1 MSSLNYEQIRFRYIY
16 VQKVFSVMFYIF
28 YHPYRNSM
36 IIFFPFFLFQD
47 DKRMQMDLD
56 VNVIPVWNAGI
67 SGKGVVVT
75 ILDDGIEHN
84 HTDLLRNYVR

>member
-1 MSSLNYEQIRFRYIY
+1 
-16 VQKVFSVMFYIF
+16 
-28 YHPYRNSM
+28 
-36 IIFFPFFLFQD
+36 
-47 DKRMQMDLD
+47 MDLD

-84 HTDLLRNYVR
+84 HTDLLKNYVSSETLIQIAEADLRYFEPV